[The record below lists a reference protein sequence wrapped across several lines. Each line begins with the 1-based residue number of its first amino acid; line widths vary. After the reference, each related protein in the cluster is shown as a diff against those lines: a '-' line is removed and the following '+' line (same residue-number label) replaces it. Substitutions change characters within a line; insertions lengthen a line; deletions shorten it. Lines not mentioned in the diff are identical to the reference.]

1 VGFEPTIVSLEDA
14 KRKGLNDL
22 VESVQLDVMDLLD
35 GQNLTYLN
43 ASHRIIGGG
52 GYEFRYKF
60 SISHCN
66 TTQYRCNTVIFDS
79 VRITVIPYRPSL
91 LKPLTS
97 RNPSWLSD
105 ASFQCGSTGFGRRGH
120 CLLSRLGSDY
130 AA

>member
-1 VGFEPTIVSLEDA
+1 MGFEPTIVSLEDA

-66 TTQYRCNTVIFDS
+66 TTQYRCKYGLSGS
-79 VRITVIPYRPSL
+79 VRIYGITVSPI
-91 LKPLTS
+91 
-97 RNPSWLSD
+97 
-105 ASFQCGSTGFGRRGH
+105 TGIYHGPTHEKAR
-120 CLLSRLGSDY
+120 
-130 AA
+130 AE

>member
-1 VGFEPTIVSLEDA
+1 MGFEPTIVSLEDA

-66 TTQYRCNTVIFDS
+66 TTQYHCNTVNSNNHCITVKVYRTALVEKAVNTLLHDLVTLCS
-79 VRITVIPYRPSL
+79 TRTVRIHSH
-91 LKPLTS
+91 
-97 RNPSWLSD
+97 N
-105 ASFQCGSTGFGRRGH
+105 AS
-120 CLLSRLGSDY
+120 
-130 AA
+130 

>member
-1 VGFEPTIVSLEDA
+1 MSTEGGIRTRDLSLEDA

-79 VRITVIPYRPSL
+79 VRITVIPYRPSPVYSEL
-91 LKPLTS
+91 CRFTLDSQPS
-97 RNPSWLSD
+97 R
-105 ASFQCGSTGFGRRGH
+105 GE
-120 CLLSRLGSDY
+120 
-130 AA
+130 